1 MKIESYKEKIFSKLF
16 SLIIMKIDLKFIN
29 EIEIYE

>member
-1 MKIESYKEKIFSKLF
+1 MIMKIESYKEKIFSP
-16 SLIIMKIDLKFIN
+16 LIIMKIDLKFIN